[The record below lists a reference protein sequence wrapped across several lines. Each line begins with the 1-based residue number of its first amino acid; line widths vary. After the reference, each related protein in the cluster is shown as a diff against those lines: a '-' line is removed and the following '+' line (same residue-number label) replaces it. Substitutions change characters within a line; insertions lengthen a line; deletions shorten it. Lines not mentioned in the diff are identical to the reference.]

1 MLQGS
6 ETVRHELSCRM
17 LVWARRAKRW
27 SGKVLILQAG
37 LFVAAV
43 VAIFWPRWTLTY
55 PWLAFPFALFG
66 AWVSAR
72 ASGFKSMAESAKRQ
86 HEYVVDFGVKPSGAQ
101 LADLRQ
107 DLKKEL
113 SPGMANLLK
122 LGITYAS
129 GEPQGPR
136 RDPENL
142 CESAWFTKHLAR
154 RCVYWVA
161 GTFIV
166 TLAVGVSL
174 LLYSTA
180 NINGTEAGT
189 AAAKSVA
196 ATFTFLMLQS

>member
-1 MLQGS
+1 LKRKKRWLCVTSKGEQGKKL
-6 ETVRHELSCRM
+6 EK
-17 LVWARRAKRW
+17 LVDRAYDRAKRW

-72 ASGFKSMAESAKRQ
+72 ASEFKIMAESAKRQ
-86 HEYVVDFGVKPSGAQ
+86 HEYVVGFGVKPSGAQ

-136 RDPENL
+136 RGPREAYSGY
-142 CESAWFTKHLAR
+142 SA
-154 RCVYWVA
+154 
-161 GTFIV
+161 
-166 TLAVGVSL
+166 
-174 LLYSTA
+174 
-180 NINGTEAGT
+180 
-189 AAAKSVA
+189 
-196 ATFTFLMLQS
+196 